1 MHLQSLPIAQSTS
14 SIAYD
19 VNDSGT
25 VVGPAPVQSSEKGF
39 IRTASGKATY
49 YCAPGAGCTKYSS
62 STYFTGLNDSGVG
75 VGVYK
80 TPEMGAPEG
89 FMLKGSTFATIQEP
103 NSVWGT
109 SVNGIN
115 KSNTVVGSYLDNQT
129 NSHGF
134 QRPSSGNYTT
144 LDFPGAQSTAPLG
157 INSSGV
163 IVGSYSSPTQGFTY
177 QAGEWTTLDYPGAS
191 TTELNGISDAG
202 VIVGYSYV
210 TTPGTAFLYEN
221 GVFKVIAVPNAYSTS
236 VNGRYQSR
244 WTDCR
249 NDKFR

>member
-1 MHLQSLPIAQSTS
+1 MSPSASVRSLTFSLTSMLIATMLVSMMLVSTMAAAQTGASCTFNLFQLPQSTS

-89 FMLKGSTFATIQEP
+89 FMLKGSTSATIQEP
-103 NSVWGT
+103 NS
-109 SVNGIN
+109 
-115 KSNTVVGSYLDNQT
+115 
-129 NSHGF
+129 
-134 QRPSSGNYTT
+134 
-144 LDFPGAQSTAPLG
+144 A
-157 INSSGV
+157 
-163 IVGSYSSPTQGFTY
+163 
-177 QAGEWTTLDYPGAS
+177 
-191 TTELNGISDAG
+191 
-202 VIVGYSYV
+202 
-210 TTPGTAFLYEN
+210 
-221 GVFKVIAVPNAYSTS
+221 
-236 VNGRYQSR
+236 
-244 WTDCR
+244 
-249 NDKFR
+249 